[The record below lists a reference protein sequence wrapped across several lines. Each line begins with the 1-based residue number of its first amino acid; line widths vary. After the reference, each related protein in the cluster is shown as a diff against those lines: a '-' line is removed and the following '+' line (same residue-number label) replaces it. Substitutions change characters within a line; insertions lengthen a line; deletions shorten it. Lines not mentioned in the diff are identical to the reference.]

1 MKITRKQQIS
11 LAGLGYS
18 RLLSFGRSDRP
29 GPLGTGDSHRFPFSR
44 QGISRASW
52 LKLND
57 KVGRLFIL
65 KGKSGCDLS

>member
-29 GPLGTGDSHRFPFSR
+29 GPLGTGDSHRLIPFLQTGDKQS
-44 QGISRASW
+44 
-52 LKLND
+52 KLVET
-57 KVGRLFIL
+57 K
-65 KGKSGCDLS
+65 